1 LGAAVAVAVMRRK
14 ERELREAFF
23 SSGAIQPIGARS
35 LSDLGVEENMTWKR
49 LCRRSVIRE
58 ATPGLFY
65 WDEDVW
71 QAMRAM
77 RLRMGLMMIG
87 AIILVGI
94 MIAYGS
100 ARLQ

>member
-1 LGAAVAVAVMRRK
+1 MGAAVAVAVMRRK
-14 ERELREAFF
+14 ERELREGFF
-23 SSGAIQPIGARS
+23 NAGAIQPIHARS
-35 LSDLGVEENMTWKR
+35 LSDLGVDENMAWKR
-49 LCRRSVIRE
+49 LCRHSVIRE

-71 QAMRAM
+71 QALRAM
-77 RLRMGLMMIG
+77 RLRMALMMVG
-87 AIILVGI
+87 AIILVGM